1 MSQNRFTGVY
11 LDYTDLVI
19 IGNGAQQLV
28 VANSYFLG
36 GAQLVFQ
43 ATPGNTEVSGVA
55 LTGNAWAYSGAPFA
69 VNETLAAWTKVHD
82 LEIVGVATWAGAPLQ
97 TTKATQLA
105 PLSTAAVN
113 TTLDFAAQL
122 LFPSHRPLT
131 MSLALAA
138 LHAPGAHVPQA
149 PTSVP

>member
-1 MSQNRFTGVY
+1 M
-11 LDYTDLVI
+11 
-19 IGNGAQQLV
+19 
-28 VANSYFLG
+28 
-36 GAQLVFQ
+36 FQ

-122 LFPSHRPLT
+122 LFPSVPIDPASVTLQ
-131 MSLALAA
+131 
-138 LHAPGAHVPQA
+138 LHAGNAAAPPSSASVVVQGQQVVVVYAGNPGNVQA
-149 PTSVP
+149 IARVSVDQGTYSTTKVAGGL